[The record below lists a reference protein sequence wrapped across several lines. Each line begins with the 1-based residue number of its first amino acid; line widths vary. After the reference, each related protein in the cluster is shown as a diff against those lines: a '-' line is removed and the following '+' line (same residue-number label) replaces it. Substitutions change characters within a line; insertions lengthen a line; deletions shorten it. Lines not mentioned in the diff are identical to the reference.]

1 MYNLSGVLLDKYLV
15 MSVRN
20 KCLVAVELEKHLIGI
35 ELVANAQEA
44 GSLDCD

>member
-1 MYNLSGVLLDKYLV
+1 MYNLSGVLLNKYLV

-20 KCLVAVELEKHLIGI
+20 KFLAAFELEKHLIGI

-44 GSLDCD
+44 DSLDCD